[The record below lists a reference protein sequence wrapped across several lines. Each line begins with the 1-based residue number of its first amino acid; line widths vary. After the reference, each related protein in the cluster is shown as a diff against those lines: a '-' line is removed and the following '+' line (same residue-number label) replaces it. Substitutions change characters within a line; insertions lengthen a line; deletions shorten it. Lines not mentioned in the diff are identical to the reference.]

1 MLNPDV
7 PADQVADAYREWRE
21 SRGGNSDRIVAMMA
35 DGIEMRSVLDPAL
48 PDDLAAD
55 RKSIDEARAYFD
67 VISRDWEMLDYPQE
81 KIVADG
87 DTVVWIGRCRWRH
100 RFTGREI
107 DTPKVDIWTFED
119 GKAVRFL
126 EMFDSLGF
134 ARTVGLIPA

>member
-1 MLNPDV
+1 MLDNDLPIDEIS
-7 PADQVADAYREWRE
+7 DAYRQWRE
-21 SRGGNSDRIVAMMA
+21 SRGGNSDQIIALMG
-35 DGIEMRSVLDPAL
+35 DGIRMRSVLDPSL

-55 RKSIDEARAYFD
+55 RKSIDEARQYFEI
-67 VISRDWEMLDYPQE
+67 VARDWEMLDYPQE

-107 DTPKVDIWTFED
+107 ETPKVDVWTFEH
-119 GKAVRFL
+119 GKAVSFL

-134 ARTVGLIPA
+134 ARTTGMV